1 MLAPGMSTEEA
12 NDALTRLIGA
22 DALARLD
29 APLGEAAGL
38 PNAAFTSE
46 AFFALEQAR
55 LFARSWL
62 LAGFAHQIPDAGDIV
77 PVEVAGAPVIL
88 VRTTDGG
95 VRGFHNVCRHRGARL
110 VSEPCAARRDIVC
123 PYHAWTYDLDG
134 RLVARPYFGGKEA
147 AEQDLPASPGI
158 ALAPVRTACWLDM
171 IFVDL
176 SGRAAPLEDHLA
188 PVTARLDGYDLST
201 LGHAGSLAFDV
212 AANWKFACENFI
224 ETYHVFSAHPALARF
239 APMKQRS
246 AGGHEAACFFNEY
259 RFVAPEAGRGA
270 DLPHYP
276 GLADDKRDRGAW
288 FLLFPTLGIE
298 IWPDQFTLF
307 RVIPEAPEHTR
318 EEIHVYLM
326 GEAATAPAYADARAE
341 VLEMWRALNAE
352 DIGLLENLQAGRRSP
367 GYHGGL
373 YSPAWEEPVR
383 HFARLV
389 VRSILEEPGP

>member
-1 MLAPGMSTEEA
+1 MPTSGMSAEAA

-22 DALARLD
+22 EALARLD
-29 APLGEAAGL
+29 APLGEAAGM

-55 LFARSWL
+55 LFARTWL
-62 LAGFAHQIPDAGDIV
+62 LAGFAHEIPERGDIV
-77 PVEVAGAPVIL
+77 PVTVAGAPVIL
-88 VRTTDGG
+88 VRGADGG
-95 VRGFHNVCRHRGARL
+95 VRGFHNVCRHRGTRL
-110 VSEPCAARRDIVC
+110 VSEPCAGRRDIVC

-134 RLVARPYFGGKEA
+134 RLVARPYFAGKEA
-147 AEQDLPASPGI
+147 AEQDLPATPDI

-176 SGRAAPLEDHLA
+176 SGRAAPLDDHLA

-224 ETYHVFSAHPALARF
+224 ETYHVFAAHPELARF
-239 APMKQRS
+239 APMKKRS
-246 AGGHEAACFFNEY
+246 AGGHEGGCFFNEY
-259 RFVAPEAGRGA
+259 RFLAPEAGRGTG
-270 DLPHYP
+270 LPHYP

-288 FLLFPTLGIE
+288 FLLFPNLGIE

-307 RVIPEAPEHTR
+307 RVIPEAPDKTR

-326 GEAATAPAYADARAE
+326 GEAATEPAYADARAE
-341 VLEMWRALNAE
+341 VFEMWRALNAE
-352 DIGLLENLQAGRRSP
+352 DIGLLEDLQAGRRSP
-367 GYHGGL
+367 GYDGGR

>member
-12 NDALTRLIGA
+12 RDALARLVGA

-38 PNAAFTSE
+38 PNAAFTSD

-55 LFARSWL
+55 LFARTWV
-62 LAGFAHQIPDAGDIV
+62 LAGFAHQIPDPGDIV
-77 PVEVAGAPVIL
+77 PIEVAGAPVIL
-88 VRTTDGG
+88 VRGADGG

-110 VSEPCAARRDIVC
+110 VSEPCAGRRDIVC

-134 RLVARPYFGGKEA
+134 RLVARPYFAGKEA
-147 AEQDLPASPGI
+147 AEQDLPATPGI
-158 ALAPVRTACWLDM
+158 ALAPVRTARWLDM

-176 SGRAAPLEDHLA
+176 SGRAPPLDVHLA

-201 LGHAGSLAFDV
+201 LRHAGSLDFDV
-212 AANWKFACENFI
+212 AANWKFACENFV
-224 ETYHVFSAHPALARF
+224 ETYHVFSVHPGLARF
-239 APMKQRS
+239 APMKKRG

-259 RFVAPEAGRGA
+259 RFLAPEAGRGTG
-270 DLPHYP
+270 LPHYP
-276 GLADDKRDRGAW
+276 GLADDKRDRGGW
-288 FLLFPTLGIE
+288 FLLFPNLGIE

-307 RVIPEAPEHTR
+307 RVIPEAPDRTR

-326 GEAATAPAYADARAE
+326 AEAAAEPAYADARAE
-341 VLEMWRALNAE
+341 VFEMWRALNAE
-352 DIGLLENLQAGRRSP
+352 DVGLLEMLQAGRRSP
-367 GYHGGL
+367 GYDGGR

-389 VRSILEEPGP
+389 VQSILEEPGP